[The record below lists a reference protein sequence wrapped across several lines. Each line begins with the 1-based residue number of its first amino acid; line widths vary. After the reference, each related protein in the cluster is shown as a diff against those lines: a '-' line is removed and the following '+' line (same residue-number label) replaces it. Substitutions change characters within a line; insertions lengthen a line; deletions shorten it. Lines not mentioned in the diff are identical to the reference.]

1 MLNRS
6 IDVMIADDHSLM
18 REGLK
23 QLLELE
29 VNIDVVAQAGDGKE
43 ALSQALKYNPDVVL
57 LDINMPKMNGIEVL
71 RRFRDLGIESKVIM
85 LTIHEDR
92 EYLFE
97 TMNMGANGYIL
108 KDSDANS
115 LIKAIKSVN
124 NGGTYI
130 QPSIKSI
137 LSDRR
142 TNIDKELNE
151 ELLKVKSLTNRE
163 YEVLTLIAE
172 GLNNRKIAERLYI
185 SEKTVKNHV
194 SSIFKKLEVNDRI
207 QAAIFAFKTNIKK
220 I

>member
-43 ALSQALKYNPDVVL
+43 ALRQALKYNPDVVL

-124 NGGTYI
+124 NGETYI

-142 TNIDKELNE
+142 TNIDEESNE

-172 GLNNRKIAERLYI
+172 GLNNRNIAERLYI

-194 SSIFKKLEVNDRI
+194 SSIFKKLGVNDRI

-220 I
+220 L

>member
-142 TNIDKELNE
+142 TNIDKESNE

-172 GLNNRKIAERLYI
+172 GLNNRNIAERLYI

-194 SSIFKKLEVNDRI
+194 SSIFKKLGVNDRI

-220 I
+220 L

>member
-1 MLNRS
+1 
-6 IDVMIADDHSLM
+6 MIADDHVLV

-29 VNIDVVAQAGDGKE
+29 TDIDVIAQAGDGKE
-43 ALSQALKYNPDVVL
+43 AVQQALEYTPDVVL

-71 RRFRDLGIESKVIM
+71 RRFKDLGVKSKVIM
-85 LTIHEDR
+85 LTIHEDK

-97 TMNMGANGYIL
+97 TMKIGANGYVL
-108 KDSDANS
+108 KDSDSDS
-115 LIKAIKSVN
+115 LIKAIKGVN
-124 NGGTYI
+124 NGETYI
-130 QPSIKSI
+130 QPSISS
-137 LSDRR
+137 LLVEDMDRK
-142 TNIDKELNE
+142 DNE
-151 ELLKVKSLTNRE
+151 SNKELLKIKSLTKRE

-172 GLNNRKIAERLYI
+172 GLSNRSIADKLYI

-194 SSIFKKLEVNDRI
+194 SSILKKLEVNDRI